1 MAEEG
6 RQSRIVGT
14 GSAEVA
20 VFTAQ
25 DGAVEGESGEAEE
38 YFDVDVECF
47 DLCEGFERVCSL
59 PSTSLRGLDFTD
71 IWGERRKK
79 EDSNSHYDLY
89 QRTLLENLVLANQKA
104 TRNYETLLKN
114 IGPSSELAGGD
125 EDKSRQPFDLES
137 QAGAAASARAL
148 ISEASNPESELE
160 WTIRDSVKRIE
171 RTLLQYERSGPR
183 SISTPRMTVQIDLEK
198 EFRRSRGPSPW
209 VVLSIARTDQNR
221 ERLPTY
227 NESWIP
233 SEREM
238 FGSLAAGAFES
249 LAIDEDE
256 EEQYRSRSRSRSR
269 SRVRFQQ
276 ANAPYDDYRYA
287 APGPSRRSEA
297 LQAEIDEK
305 RRLISDSLEEMSRR
319 GERIDS
325 VSYDSDPL
333 ASGAVQFKKGAR
345 TKTWYSSVTSVWDSL
360 PSPQTAMNQIQK

>member
-6 RQSRIVGT
+6 REGRIVGP
-14 GSAEVA
+14 GSPKVA
-20 VFTAQ
+20 IFTAQ
-25 DGAVEGESGEAEE
+25 DGTVERKSGEAEE
-38 YFDVDVECF
+38 HFDVDVECF
-47 DLCEGFERVCSL
+47 NLCQGLERVRLPPNLYLPAWISL
-59 PSTSLRGLDFTD
+59 TL
-71 IWGERRKK
+71 WGDCRKK
-79 EDSNSHYDLY
+79 EDSNSHYDMY
-89 QRTLLENLVLANQKA
+89 QRTLLENLVLANQRA
-104 TRNYETLLKN
+104 TRNYETLLQN

-125 EDKSRQPFDLES
+125 EDKSRQPLDLET
-137 QAGAAASARAL
+137 QAGAAASARSL
-148 ISEASNPESELE
+148 ISESSNPESELE

-171 RTLLQYERSGPR
+171 RSLLQYERAGPR
-183 SISTPRMTVQIDLEK
+183 NASIPRMTVQIDLEK
-198 EFRRSRGPSPW
+198 EFRRSRGPTPW
-209 VVLSIARTDQNR
+209 VVLSIARTDQTR

-238 FGSLAAGAFES
+238 YGSLAAGALEG

-276 ANAPYDDYRYA
+276 GSAGYDDYRHT

-319 GERIDS
+319 GE
-325 VSYDSDPL
+325 YDADPL
-333 ASGAVQFKKGAR
+333 ASGAVQFKKGTR

-360 PSPQTAMNQIQK
+360 PTPQAAMNQIQK